1 MITFTLLSRRIW
13 GSVQQKY
20 REDTGNTHT
29 YNPMTFHAVTV
40 GKLIVEPGD
49 LKPKGRVFFHICNFL
64 NIIKIKRILK
74 ILGDWLGN
82 VPPHKVSIKNS
93 LNAFLW
99 FFFFALLWFLESV
112 FLPTDVIQAI
122 WRRGPE
128 LYHFS
133 RCSFVAELTPMC
145 GGWGWWPGIPLFP
158 LQGRNWVLFPW
169 ELQFTGKQKTWFW
182 LQMFLMDGQNLPF
195 LLHEDFFPLRGK
207 GDQTCLPWC
216 SMRLCMFQW
225 ISVKIK
231 SVQIA
236 YLDEHHN
243 SGIDITRDKFIS
255 EFLLYLKVFH

>member
-64 NIIKIKRILK
+64 NIIKIKRIFK

-99 FFFFALLWFLESV
+99 FFFF
-112 FLPTDVIQAI
+112 
-122 WRRGPE
+122 
-128 LYHFS
+128 
-133 RCSFVAELTPMC
+133 CSFVIFRKCISSNWRYSSHMEKRARTVSFLEMLVRGRVNTYV
-145 GGWGWWPGIPLFP
+145 WGVRMVTWHSAVP
-158 LQGRNWVLFPW
+158 
-169 ELQFTGKQKTWFW
+169 FTGEK
-182 LQMFLMDGQNLPF
+182 LSA
-195 LLHEDFFPLRGK
+195 FPLRITVHWKTENLVLAPDVSDRWAESSLSVAWGLFSLK
-207 GDQTCLPWC
+207 RKRWSNLSPMVLNEALYVSVD
-216 SMRLCMFQW
+216 
-225 ISVKIK
+225 ISK
-231 SVQIA
+231 
-236 YLDEHHN
+236 N
-243 SGIDITRDKFIS
+243 
-255 EFLLYLKVFH
+255 